1 MTKHVKYILYFI
13 ATFILII
20 TAGLVL
26 LTSQFFKFYNSYIE
40 EEKEELDHQV
50 LLVEWAITP
59 ILQKYDTNKLK
70 EFCSE
75 LKDDDIAI
83 FIQNSKGKL
92 LASSRYDLDFNN
104 VKLDLPEKKTYKSYE
119 YTIKDKMIA
128 KEKQITVNN
137 EEYTIKIALLQDNM
151 VKTFLKNQQSIIW
164 VFLTSILIIIAIS
177 IYGIISLKLPFD
189 KLQKSAKRIQEG
201 DFEAKIPIIEK
212 GMLSEHSKTINNMA
226 EQLKQKIKALE
237 LMQTQKNEMLSGF
250 SHEVKTPLTSILL
263 ATELLT
269 QNSNNEEK
277 DNCLNI
283 IKKNS
288 ERLNSLIL
296 SIIDI
301 ADLEHKNIQQKREFN
316 EFLLEDSIYAAIDNA
331 KILTDKIK
339 INFNIKNHITIFADS
354 IALESAILNIL
365 TNAIKY
371 SKSDKIDITLLKD
384 NENAIISVKDY
395 GIGIA
400 PEHLDKIFDKFY
412 RVDKNRSRDLGGNGL
427 GLSIVK
433 QIIEMHNGKITVVSN
448 KGCEFIITLPIT
460 QN

>member
-26 LTSQFFKFYNSYIE
+26 LTTQFFKFYDSYIA

-59 ILQKYDTNKLK
+59 ILQKYDTSKLK
-70 EFCSE
+70 EFCAE

-83 FIQNSKGKL
+83 FIQDSQGKL
-92 LASSRYDLDFNN
+92 LASSRYDLDFTN
-104 VKLDLPEKKTYKSYE
+104 VKFDMPEKKTYKNYE
-119 YTIKDKMIA
+119 YTIKDKMLA

-137 EEYTIKIALLQDNM
+137 NEYTIKIALLQDNM

-189 KLQKSAKRIQEG
+189 KLQKSAKRIQNG
-201 DFEAKIPIIEK
+201 DFEAKIPIFEK

-263 ATELLT
+263 AAELLAPNT
-269 QNSNNEEK
+269 DNEEK
-277 DNCLNI
+277 NNCLEI

-331 KILTDKIK
+331 RILTDKIK
-339 INFNIKNHITIFADS
+339 INFNIKDHITIFADS

-384 NENAIISVKDY
+384 NKNAIISVKDY

-412 RVDKNRSRDLGGNGL
+412 RVDKNRSRELGGNGL
-427 GLSIVK
+427 GLSIVQ

-448 KGCEFIITLPIT
+448 NGCEFIITLPIT